1 LKRHDYLPNLYGAK
15 WHTLITCIFFTC
27 VVFIII
33 GQRLFE
39 LKISKRNVA
48 VLLTKGGK
56 EFFSY
61 HKFVI
66 VLQVL
71 WFMSMLGEVWILN
84 RPFFFLLAVVALF
97 ATLIG
102 QGLRYLSMQALS
114 FRWTLPIITL
124 PGAPIIKSGIY
135 RYLRHPNWLGVTLE
149 ILAIPLI
156 HSAYLTATIFSIA
169 NAILIILRIQAE
181 EKALQTDYSA
191 ANF

>member
-1 LKRHDYLPNLYGAK
+1 MATR
-15 WHTLITCIFFTC
+15 IFFTC

-39 LKISKRNVA
+39 LQISKRNVA
-48 VLLTKGGK
+48 MLLTKGGK

-71 WFMSMLGEVWILN
+71 WFISMLGEVWMLN
-84 RPFFFLLAVVALF
+84 RPFFFLLAIVSLL

-102 QGLRYLSMQALS
+102 QGLRYLSMQALGL
-114 FRWTLPIITL
+114 RWTLPIMTL
-124 PGAPIIKSGIY
+124 PDVPVLKSGIY
-135 RYLRHPNWLGVTLE
+135 RYLRHPNWLGVMLE
-149 ILAIPLI
+149 IPAIPLI
-156 HSAYLTATIFSIA
+156 HSAYLTATFFSIV

-181 EKALQTDYSA
+181 EKALQADCSA
-191 ANF
+191 TSFLIS